1 MSMKLC
7 KEVLY
12 GLTLAIEQ
20 LVLQNSARLIQHTA
34 SASVASTLST
44 GAATFGKINAGSLCA
59 PCYADPEIKLRGYL
73 SLIGHNSHLICS
85 LVLCVLWIAC
95 LTPLLQHFSTPADQ

>member
-1 MSMKLC
+1 MKLC

-12 GLTLAIEQ
+12 GITLAIEQ

-44 GAATFGKINAGSLCA
+44 GAATFGNLFSMVFKPGLLATSFMVLVTQVAFVCPLKLGA
-59 PCYADPEIKLRGYL
+59 PYNCKLQKNVWEYIFV
-73 SLIGHNSHLICS
+73 S
-85 LVLCVLWIAC
+85 A
-95 LTPLLQHFSTPADQ
+95 FE